1 MKKLLSLAIAALLTF
16 SCALTAFAAGDDS
29 ATPDEAKTPVELKII
44 EPPSKTYFWED
55 VVLPPESVK
64 DGCSADSVHYYAFA
78 DKMNAYSFNPMLDLS
93 DGKLEVVYN
102 DGSTENVDPADC
114 TAEVSDP
121 FNYGEVMRT
130 ALDAA
135 GNLELDTPYEEN
147 LRWYYR
153 YCSSLEEQIDREY
166 TVNVSYKNL
175 TASYT
180 ITTSDYALDNLIMAE
195 PEDPDD
201 SSAHDDPFDSTGE
214 ELYEIVSI
222 TPAKLYYT
230 KADVIGSYVYD
241 GKTYYTVQP
250 DVSGTKITIKDT
262 KTGKLYTTV
271 LDGTEFMDVY
281 FSDISSLT
289 KPNQVLRVGFVADV
303 DDCFGITTPTGYNK
317 NVEFTFN
324 AYFNHQSTNDTA
336 TKDNV
341 TKNTVMNDNGS
352 VPTGSPITTMLF
364 TLSAVIAGGALFLS
378 YRKKFEK

>member
-1 MKKLLSLAIAALLTF
+1 MKKILFLAIAALLTF
-16 SCALTAFAAGDDS
+16 SCALTAFAAADNS

-55 VVLPPESVK
+55 VVLPSESVK
-64 DGCSADSVHYYAFA
+64 NVYADSEHYYAFA
-78 DKMNAYSFNPMLDLS
+78 DKMNAYSFSPMLDLS

-102 DGSTENVDPADC
+102 DGSSESVDPADC

-153 YCSSLEEQIDREY
+153 YCISLEKQIDREY

-175 TASYT
+175 TATYT
-180 ITTSDYALDNLIMAE
+180 ITTSDYAVDNLIMDE

-201 SSAHDDPFDSTGE
+201 SSAHDNPFDSTGE

-230 KADVIGSYVYD
+230 KADVICSYLYD

-271 LDGTEFMDVY
+271 LDGTEFMDACS
-281 FSDISSLT
+281 SDVPSLT
-289 KPNQVLRVGFVADV
+289 EPNQVLSVVFVADV

-324 AYFNHQSTNDTA
+324 AYFNHQGTNDTA
-336 TKDNV
+336 TKGTV
-341 TKNTVMNDNGS
+341 TNDNGT
-352 VPTGSPITTMLF
+352 VQTGSPITTMLF
-364 TLSAVIAGGALFLS
+364 AVAMIMAGGALFLS
-378 YRKKFEK
+378 YRKSLKSK

>member
-16 SCALTAFAAGDDS
+16 SCALTAFAAADDS

-44 EPPSKTYFWED
+44 EPPSKTYFWKD

-64 DGCSADSVHYYAFA
+64 NVYADSEHYYAFA

-93 DGKLEVVYN
+93 DAKLEVVYN
-102 DGSTENVDPADC
+102 DGSTENVDIADC

-147 LRWYYR
+147 LRWYYS
-153 YCSSLEEQIDREY
+153 YCISLEKQIDREY

-180 ITTSDYALDNLIMAE
+180 ITTSDYAVDNLIMDE

-201 SSAHDDPFDSTGE
+201 GSGDDDPFAPTGE
-214 ELYEIVSI
+214 ELYKVVSI

-230 KADVIGSYVYD
+230 KADVIDSYEYD
-241 GKTYYTVQP
+241 GKTYYTFQP
-250 DVSGTKITIKDT
+250 NVSGTKITIKDT

-281 FSDISSLT
+281 SSDVPSLT
-289 KPNQVLRVGFVADV
+289 KPNQIVRVEFVADV

-336 TKDNV
+336 TKGTV
-341 TKNTVMNDNGS
+341 TNDNGT
-352 VPTGSPITTMLF
+352 VQTGSPITTMLF

>member
-29 ATPDEAKTPVELKII
+29 ATPDEAKTPVKLRIVEFPTKSSYSVYDVTL
-44 EPPSKTYFWED
+44 PSVPTMIFSTSLDY
-55 VVLPPESVK
+55 
-64 DGCSADSVHYYAFA
+64 YYAIA
-78 DKMNAYSFNPMLDLS
+78 DKMDAYYFSPKLDLS
-93 DGKLEVVYN
+93 GAKFEVVYS
-102 DGSTENVDPADC
+102 DGSAEDVDTADC
-114 TAEVSDP
+114 TAEVANP
-121 FNYGEVMRT
+121 FNYGDVMRT
-130 ALDAA
+130 ALERAGSLSDDATEDEQW
-135 GNLELDTPYEEN
+135 N
-147 LRWYYR
+147 WYYA
-153 YCSSLEEQIDREY
+153 YWESLDEQMNREF
-166 TVNVSYKNL
+166 TVNVEYKTLN
-175 TASYT
+175 ASYGIST
-180 ITTSDYALDNLIMAE
+180 NAASVLLMDEPDIHDNSDEDN
-195 PEDPDD
+195 
-201 SSAHDDPFDSTGE
+201 PFAPTGE

-230 KADVIGSYVYD
+230 KADAIASYVYD

-281 FSDISSLT
+281 LSDISSLT

>member
-16 SCALTAFAAGDDS
+16 SCALTAFAAADDS

-44 EPPSKTYFWED
+44 EPPSKTYFWRD
-55 VVLPPESVK
+55 VVLPPEST
-64 DGCSADSVHYYAFA
+64 DGVYADSEHYYAFA
-78 DKMNAYSFNPMLDLS
+78 DKMNAYYFNPILDLS
-93 DGKLEVVYN
+93 GAKLELIYS
-102 DGSTENVDPADC
+102 DGTTKDVDIADC
-114 TAEVSDP
+114 TAEVADP

-147 LRWYYR
+147 LRWYYS
-153 YCSSLEEQIDREY
+153 YCDSLEKQIDREY

-175 TASYT
+175 TATYT
-180 ITTSDYALDNLIMAE
+180 ITTSDYAVDNLIMVE

-201 SSAHDDPFDSTGE
+201 SSAHDNPFDSTGE

-230 KADVIGSYVYD
+230 KADVIGSYLYD

-271 LDGTEFMDVY
+271 LDGTEFMDACS
-281 FSDISSLT
+281 SDVPSLT
-289 KPNQVLRVGFVADV
+289 EPNQALLIAFVADV

-317 NVEFTFN
+317 NVDFTFN
-324 AYFNHQSTNDTA
+324 AYFNYQSTNDTA
-336 TKDNV
+336 TKGTV
-341 TKNTVMNDNGS
+341 TNDNGT
-352 VPTGSPITTMLF
+352 VQTGSPITTMLF

>member
-16 SCALTAFAAGDDS
+16 PCALTAFAAADDS
-29 ATPDEAKTPVELKII
+29 ATPDEAKTPVELKMVK
-44 EPPSKTYFWED
+44 PPSKTYFWRD
-55 VVLPPESVK
+55 VVLPPEST
-64 DGCSADSVHYYAFA
+64 DGVYADSEHYYAFA
-78 DKMNAYSFNPMLDLS
+78 DKMNAYYFNPILDLS
-93 DGKLEVVYN
+93 GAKLELIYS
-102 DGSTENVDPADC
+102 DGTTEDVDIADC
-114 TAEVSDP
+114 TAEVADP

-135 GNLELDTPYEEN
+135 GNLELGTPYKEN
-147 LRWYYR
+147 LIWYYD
-153 YCSSLEEQIDREY
+153 YCDSLEKQIDREY

-175 TASYT
+175 TASYA
-180 ITTSDYALDNLIMAE
+180 ITTSNYAVDNLIMVE

-201 SSAHDDPFDSTGE
+201 SSAHDNPFDPTGE

-230 KADVIGSYVYD
+230 KADVIGSCLYD

-271 LDGTEFMDVY
+271 LDGTEFMDVCS
-281 FSDISSLT
+281 SDVPSLT
-289 KPNQVLRVGFVADV
+289 ELNQALLIAFVADV

-317 NVEFTFN
+317 NVDFTFN
-324 AYFNHQSTNDTA
+324 AYFNYQSTNDTA
-336 TKDNV
+336 TKGTV
-341 TKNTVMNDNGS
+341 TNDNGT
-352 VPTGSPITTMLF
+352 VQTGSPITTMLF
-364 TLSAVIAGGALFLS
+364 AVAMILAGGALFLS

>member
-44 EPPSKTYFWED
+44 EPPSKTYFWRD
-55 VVLPPESVK
+55 VVLPPEST
-64 DGCSADSVHYYAFA
+64 DGVYADSEHYYAFA
-78 DKMNAYSFNPMLDLS
+78 DKMNAYYFNPILDLS
-93 DGKLEVVYN
+93 GAKLELIYS
-102 DGSTENVDPADC
+102 DGTTEDVDIADC
-114 TAEVSDP
+114 TAEVADP

-135 GNLELDTPYEEN
+135 GNLELGTPYEEN
-147 LRWYYR
+147 LIWYYD
-153 YCSSLEEQIDREY
+153 YCDSLEKQIDREY

-175 TASYT
+175 TASYA
-180 ITTSDYALDNLIMAE
+180 ITTSNYAVDNLIMVE
-195 PEDPDD
+195 PDDPDD
-201 SSAHDDPFDSTGE
+201 SSAHDNPFDPTGE

-230 KADVIGSYVYD
+230 KADVIGSCLYD

-271 LDGTEFMDVY
+271 LDGTEFMDVCS
-281 FSDISSLT
+281 SDVPSLT
-289 KPNQVLRVGFVADV
+289 EPNQALLIAFVADV

-317 NVEFTFN
+317 NVDFTFN
-324 AYFNHQSTNDTA
+324 AYFNYQSTNDTA
-336 TKDNV
+336 TKDTV
-341 TKNTVMNDNGS
+341 TNDNGT
-352 VPTGSPITTMLF
+352 VQTGSPITTMLF
-364 TLSAVIAGGALFLS
+364 AVAMIMAGGALFLS

>member
-16 SCALTAFAAGDDS
+16 SCALTAFAAADNS
-29 ATPDEAKTPVELKII
+29 ATSDEAKTPVELKMI
-44 EPPSKTYFWED
+44 EPPTKTYFWKD
-55 VVLPPESVK
+55 VVLPPESIDDVY
-64 DGCSADSVHYYAFA
+64 ADSEHYYAFA
-78 DKMNAYSFNPMLDLS
+78 EKMDAYNFNPMLDLS
-93 DGKLEVVYN
+93 GAKLEVVYN
-102 DGSTENVDPADC
+102 DGSTENVDIADC

-135 GNLELDTPYEEN
+135 GTLTIDTPYEDA
-147 LRWYYR
+147 LKWYFS
-153 YCSSLEEQIDREY
+153 YCYSLEQQIDREY

-180 ITTSDYALDNLIMAE
+180 ITTSDYAVDNLIMDE

-201 SSAHDDPFDSTGE
+201 GSGDDDPFAPTGE
-214 ELYEIVSI
+214 ELYEVVSI

-230 KADVIGSYVYD
+230 KADIHGSYEYD
-241 GKTYYTVQP
+241 GKTYYYFYPV
-250 DVSGTKITIKDT
+250 VKGTKITIKDT

-271 LDGTEFMDVY
+271 LDGTESVDVY
-281 FSDISSLT
+281 SSDVPSLD
-289 KPNQVLRVGFVADV
+289 KPNQVVCVNFVADV
-303 DDCFGITTPTGYNK
+303 DDCFGITTPIGYNK
-317 NVEFTFN
+317 NVEFSFDV
-324 AYFNHQSTNDTA
+324 YFNHQSTNDTA

-341 TKNTVMNDNGS
+341 TKNTVTNDNGS

-364 TLSAVIAGGALFLS
+364 VLAVVIASGALFLS

>member
-16 SCALTAFAAGDDS
+16 SCALTAFAAADDS

-44 EPPSKTYFWED
+44 EPPSKTYFWRD
-55 VVLPPESVK
+55 VVLPPEST
-64 DGCSADSVHYYAFA
+64 DGVYADSEHYYAFA
-78 DKMNAYSFNPMLDLS
+78 DKMNAYYFNPILDLS
-93 DGKLEVVYN
+93 GAKFEVVYS
-102 DGSTENVDPADC
+102 DGTTEDVDIADC
-114 TAEVSDP
+114 TAEVADP

-147 LRWYYR
+147 LRWYYS
-153 YCSSLEEQIDREY
+153 YCDSLEKQIDREY

-175 TASYT
+175 TATYT
-180 ITTSDYALDNLIMAE
+180 ITTSDYAVDNLIMVE

-201 SSAHDDPFDSTGE
+201 SSAHDNPFDSTGE

-230 KADVIGSYVYD
+230 KADVIGSYLYD

-271 LDGTEFMDVY
+271 LNGTEFMDVCS
-281 FSDISSLT
+281 SDVPSLT
-289 KPNQVLRVGFVADV
+289 EPNQALLIAFVADV

-317 NVEFTFN
+317 NVDFTFN
-324 AYFNHQSTNDTA
+324 AYFNYQSTNDTA
-336 TKDNV
+336 TKGTV
-341 TKNTVMNDNGS
+341 TNDNGT
-352 VPTGSPITTMLF
+352 VQTGSPITTMLF

>member
-29 ATPDEAKTPVELKII
+29 ATPDEAKTPVELRIVEFPTKSSYSVYDVTL
-44 EPPSKTYFWED
+44 PSVPTMIFSTSLDY
-55 VVLPPESVK
+55 
-64 DGCSADSVHYYAFA
+64 YYAIA
-78 DKMNAYSFNPMLDLS
+78 DKMDAYYFSPKLDLS
-93 DGKLEVVYN
+93 GAKFEVVYS
-102 DGSTENVDPADC
+102 DGSAEDVDTADC
-114 TAEVSDP
+114 TAEVANP
-121 FNYGEVMRT
+121 FNYGDVMRT
-130 ALDAA
+130 ALERAGSLSDDATEDEQW
-135 GNLELDTPYEEN
+135 N
-147 LRWYYR
+147 WYYA
-153 YCSSLEEQIDREY
+153 YWESLDEQMNREF
-166 TVNVSYKNL
+166 TVNVEYKTLN
-175 TASYT
+175 ASYGIST
-180 ITTSDYALDNLIMAE
+180 NAASVLLMDEPDIHDNSDEDN
-195 PEDPDD
+195 
-201 SSAHDDPFDSTGE
+201 PFAPTGE

-230 KADVIGSYVYD
+230 KADAIASYVYD

-281 FSDISSLT
+281 LSDISSLT

>member
-16 SCALTAFAAGDDS
+16 SCALTAFAVADDS

-44 EPPSKTYFWED
+44 EPPSKTYFWKD
-55 VVLPPESVK
+55 VVLPPEST
-64 DGCSADSVHYYAFA
+64 DGVYADSEHYYAFA
-78 DKMNAYSFNPMLDLS
+78 DKMNAYYFNPILDLS
-93 DGKLEVVYN
+93 GAKLELIYS
-102 DGSTENVDPADC
+102 DGTTEDVDIADC
-114 TAEVSDP
+114 TAEVADP

-135 GNLELDTPYEEN
+135 GNLELGTPYEEN
-147 LRWYYR
+147 LIWYYD
-153 YCSSLEEQIDREY
+153 YCDSLEKQIDREY

-175 TASYT
+175 TASYA
-180 ITTSDYALDNLIMAE
+180 ITTSNYAVDNLIMVE
-195 PEDPDD
+195 PDDPDD
-201 SSAHDDPFDSTGE
+201 SSAHDNPFDPTGE

-222 TPAKLYYT
+222 IPGKLYYT
-230 KADVIGSYVYD
+230 KADVIGPYVYD
-241 GKTYYTVQP
+241 GKTYYNIQP

-271 LDGTEFMDVY
+271 LDGTEFMDVCS
-281 FSDISSLT
+281 SDIPSLT
-289 KPNQVLRVGFVADV
+289 KPNQVLHIGFVADV

-336 TKDNV
+336 TKGTV
-341 TKNTVMNDNGS
+341 TNDNGT
-352 VPTGSPITTMLF
+352 VQTGSPITTMLF
-364 TLSAVIAGGALFLS
+364 AVAMIMAGGALFLS

>member
-16 SCALTAFAAGDDS
+16 SCALTAFAAADDS

-44 EPPSKTYFWED
+44 EPPSKTYFWRD
-55 VVLPPESVK
+55 VVLPPEST
-64 DGCSADSVHYYAFA
+64 DGVYADSEHYYAFA

-93 DGKLEVVYN
+93 GAKLELIYS
-102 DGSTENVDPADC
+102 DGTTEDVDIADC
-114 TAEVSDP
+114 TAEVADP

-147 LRWYYR
+147 LRWYYS
-153 YCSSLEEQIDREY
+153 YCDSLEKQIDREY

-175 TASYT
+175 TATYT
-180 ITTSDYALDNLIMAE
+180 ITTSDYAVDNLIMVE

-201 SSAHDDPFDSTGE
+201 SSAHDNPFDPTGE

-230 KADVIGSYVYD
+230 KADVIGSYLYD

-271 LDGTEFMDVY
+271 LDGTEFMDACS
-281 FSDISSLT
+281 SDVPSLT
-289 KPNQVLRVGFVADV
+289 EPNQVLHVAFVADV

-336 TKDNV
+336 TKGTV
-341 TKNTVMNDNGS
+341 TNDNGT
-352 VPTGSPITTMLF
+352 VQTGSPITTMLF

>member
-1 MKKLLSLAIAALLTF
+1 MKKILSLAIAALLTF
-16 SCALTAFAAGDDS
+16 SCALTAFAAEDNS

-44 EPPSKTYFWED
+44 EPPSKTYFWRD
-55 VVLPPESVK
+55 VVLPPEST
-64 DGCSADSVHYYAFA
+64 DGVYADSEHYYAFA
-78 DKMNAYSFNPMLDLS
+78 DKMNAYYFNPILDLS
-93 DGKLEVVYN
+93 GAKLELIYS
-102 DGSTENVDPADC
+102 DGTTEDVDIADC
-114 TAEVSDP
+114 TAEVADP

-147 LRWYYR
+147 LRWYYS
-153 YCSSLEEQIDREY
+153 YCDSLEKQIDREY

-175 TASYT
+175 TATYT
-180 ITTSDYALDNLIMAE
+180 ITTSDYAVDNLIMVE

-201 SSAHDDPFDSTGE
+201 SSAHDNPFDSTGE

-230 KADVIGSYVYD
+230 KADVIGSYLYD

-271 LDGTEFMDVY
+271 LDGTEFMDVCS
-281 FSDISSLT
+281 SDVPSLT
-289 KPNQVLRVGFVADV
+289 EPNQALLIAFVADV

-317 NVEFTFN
+317 NVDFTFN
-324 AYFNHQSTNDTA
+324 AYFNYQSTNDTA
-336 TKDNV
+336 TKGTV
-341 TKNTVMNDNGS
+341 TNDNGT
-352 VPTGSPITTMLF
+352 VQTGSPITTMLF

>member
-16 SCALTAFAAGDDS
+16 SCALTAFAAEDNS

-55 VVLPPESVK
+55 VILPPESVK
-64 DGCSADSVHYYAFA
+64 NVYADSEHYYAFA

-93 DGKLEVVYN
+93 DAKLEVVYN
-102 DGSTENVDPADC
+102 DGSSESVDPADC

-130 ALDAA
+130 ALDTA

-147 LRWYYR
+147 LRWYYS
-153 YCSSLEEQIDREY
+153 YCISLEKQIDREY

-175 TASYT
+175 TTTYT
-180 ITTSDYALDNLIMAE
+180 ITTSDYAVDNLIMDE

-201 SSAHDDPFDSTGE
+201 SSAHDYPFESTGE
-214 ELYEIVSI
+214 ELYKVVSI
-222 TPAKLYYT
+222 TPGKLNYT
-230 KADVIGSYVYD
+230 KADITDSYVYD
-241 GKTYYTVQP
+241 GKTYYNFQP

-281 FSDISSLT
+281 SSDVPSLT
-289 KPNQVLRVGFVADV
+289 KPNQVLRVNFVADV

-317 NVEFTFN
+317 NVQFSFDV
-324 AYFNHQSTNDTA
+324 YFNHQSTNDTA

>member
-16 SCALTAFAAGDDS
+16 SCALTAFAAADDS
-29 ATPDEAKTPVELKII
+29 ATPDEAKTPMELKII
-44 EPPSKTYFWED
+44 EPPSKTYFWKD
-55 VVLPPESVK
+55 VVLPPEST
-64 DGCSADSVHYYAFA
+64 DGVYADSEHYYAFA
-78 DKMNAYSFNPMLDLS
+78 DKMNAYYFNPILDLS
-93 DGKLEVVYN
+93 GAKLELIYS
-102 DGSTENVDPADC
+102 DGTTEDVDIADC
-114 TAEVSDP
+114 TAEVADP

-147 LRWYYR
+147 LRWYYS
-153 YCSSLEEQIDREY
+153 YCDSLEKQIDREY

-175 TASYT
+175 TATYT
-180 ITTSDYALDNLIMAE
+180 ITTSDYAVDNLIMVE

-201 SSAHDDPFDSTGE
+201 SSAHDNPFDPTGE

-230 KADVIGSYVYD
+230 KADVIGSYLYD

-271 LDGTEFMDVY
+271 LDGTEFMDVCS
-281 FSDISSLT
+281 SDVPSLT
-289 KPNQVLRVGFVADV
+289 EPNQALLIAFVADV

-317 NVEFTFN
+317 NVDFTFN
-324 AYFNHQSTNDTA
+324 AYFNYQSTNDTA
-336 TKDNV
+336 TKGTV
-341 TKNTVMNDNGS
+341 TNDNGT
-352 VPTGSPITTMLF
+352 VQTGSPITTMLF
-364 TLSAVIAGGALFLS
+364 AVAMIMAGGALFLS

>member
-16 SCALTAFAAGDDS
+16 SCALTAFAAADDS
-29 ATPDEAKTPVELKII
+29 ATPDEAKTPIELKMV
-44 EPPSKTYFWED
+44 EPPSKTYFWKD
-55 VVLPPESVK
+55 VVLPPEST
-64 DGCSADSVHYYAFA
+64 DGVYADSEHYYAFA
-78 DKMNAYSFNPMLDLS
+78 DKMNAYYFNPILDLS
-93 DGKLEVVYN
+93 GAKLELIYS
-102 DGSTENVDPADC
+102 DGTTEDVDIADC
-114 TAEVSDP
+114 TAEVADP

-147 LRWYYR
+147 LIWYYD
-153 YCSSLEEQIDREY
+153 YCDSLEKQIDREY

-175 TASYT
+175 TASYA
-180 ITTSDYALDNLIMAE
+180 ITTSNYAVDNLIMVE

-201 SSAHDDPFDSTGE
+201 SSAHDNPFDPTGE

-222 TPAKLYYT
+222 TPAKIYYT
-230 KADVIGSYVYD
+230 KADVIGSYLYD

-271 LDGTEFMDVY
+271 LDGTEFMDVCS
-281 FSDISSLT
+281 SDIPSLT
-289 KPNQVLRVGFVADV
+289 KPNQVLHIGFVADV

-324 AYFNHQSTNDTA
+324 VYFNHQSTNDTA
-336 TKDNV
+336 TKGTV
-341 TKNTVMNDNGS
+341 TNDNGT
-352 VPTGSPITTMLF
+352 VQTGSPITTMLF
-364 TLSAVIAGGALFLS
+364 AVAMIMAGGALFLS

>member
-16 SCALTAFAAGDDS
+16 PCALTAFAAADDS
-29 ATPDEAKTPVELKII
+29 ATPDEAKTPVELKMVK
-44 EPPSKTYFWED
+44 PPSKTYFWRD
-55 VVLPPESVK
+55 VVLPPEST
-64 DGCSADSVHYYAFA
+64 DGVYADSEHYYAFA
-78 DKMNAYSFNPMLDLS
+78 DKMNAYYFNPILDLS
-93 DGKLEVVYN
+93 GAKLELIYS
-102 DGSTENVDPADC
+102 DGTTEDVDIADC
-114 TAEVSDP
+114 TAEVADP

-135 GNLELDTPYEEN
+135 GNLELGTPYKEN
-147 LRWYYR
+147 LIWYYD
-153 YCSSLEEQIDREY
+153 YCDSLEKQIDREY

-175 TASYT
+175 TASYA
-180 ITTSDYALDNLIMAE
+180 ITTSNYAVDNLIMVE

-201 SSAHDDPFDSTGE
+201 SSAHDNPFDPTGE

-230 KADVIGSYVYD
+230 KADVIGSCLYD

-271 LDGTEFMDVY
+271 LDGTEFMDVCS
-281 FSDISSLT
+281 SDVPSLT
-289 KPNQVLRVGFVADV
+289 ELNQALLIAFVADV

-317 NVEFTFN
+317 NVDFTFN
-324 AYFNHQSTNDTA
+324 AYFNYQSTNDTA
-336 TKDNV
+336 TKGTV
-341 TKNTVMNDNGS
+341 TNDNGT
-352 VPTGSPITTMLF
+352 VQTGSPITTMLF
-364 TLSAVIAGGALFLS
+364 AVAMIMAGGALFLS